1 MFWTF
6 PAGWQ
11 VANNVTA
18 IPSNFLAPS
27 RMWSTYK
34 SPLPFLALLLCRTA
48 AQDSNQHHARVGIL
62 PWVPHSRGPD
72 LWITAKEQERSL
84 LVQRLTLMVLQRKRD
99 CDKLIGPMNKK
110 ISLSWGM
117 SRSYPTKWR
126 YFNWCAWRR
135 VFPNSAATDRGPM
148 RDCRVALKCSIW
160 FARQKMFGWWS
171 CTGMNWGLNFLHL
184 LGKWKWRAIFLSTL

>member
-1 MFWTF
+1 MHNCSSGLK
-6 PAGWQ
+6 PAPRTCR
-11 VANNVTA
+11 N
-18 IPSNFLAPS
+18 
-27 RMWSTYK
+27 STM
-34 SPLPFLALLLCRTA
+34 SSAFQRSWPLDHCQRT
-48 AQDSNQHHARVGIL
+48 
-62 PWVPHSRGPD
+62 
-72 LWITAKEQERSL
+72 KRSL